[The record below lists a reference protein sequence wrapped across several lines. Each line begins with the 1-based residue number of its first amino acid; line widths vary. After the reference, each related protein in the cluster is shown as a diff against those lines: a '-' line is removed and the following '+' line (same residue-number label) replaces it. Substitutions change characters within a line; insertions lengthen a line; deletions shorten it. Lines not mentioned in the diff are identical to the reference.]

1 MAFDKQLLRRKIEE
15 AGISQVELAK
25 SVSVT
30 PRTVN
35 RWLNGDKP
43 PKRSKIE
50 ELAVELHCS
59 PEDFDPRHADGEN
72 SIRVEARVSAASH
85 NAFAAMNV
93 VYGVDEQTIIELA
106 PALFSLVAARA
117 VAIPGEDDRWWA
129 EVSSQAERYGYPSF
143 QQFGNAEDV
152 AARDLDHRAARNSAC
167 FGLPQD
173 EHNWIPS
180 RNLFVEAMRRIASE
194 AGGTVNMDQFVTSAT
209 GEAPLATG
217 FNPHVSLYEKV
228 ADGDAEIVRRLAMG
242 DIRLSLSV
250 VRAHRK
256 ANGNIDDW
264 AEIIRK
270 DLADQAAAQRAKLAD
285 ARRDSLSQLE
295 TWRAFYQEHHPELAS
310 EYETFVAAYCKPEGW
325 YPDYYDA
332 EARELDFARPFAE
345 TRFIDNEKLAS
356 QQKASAKG
364 VLWLS
369 FNAPEIKRF
378 KELQKHR
385 RQSKAEFVEQGQ

>member
-25 SVSVT
+25 SVNVT

-85 NAFAAMNV
+85 NAFAAMKV
-93 VYGVDEQTIIELA
+93 VYGVNEQTIIELA

-117 VAIPGEDDRWWA
+117 VVIPSEDDTWWA
-129 EVSSQAERYGYPSF
+129 EVSSQAERFGHPSF
-143 QQFGNAEDV
+143 QRFRNAEDV
-152 AARDLDHRAARNSAC
+152 EANDVDHRAARNSAC
-167 FGLPQD
+167 FGLHRD
-173 EHNWIPS
+173 EDDWIRP

-194 AGGTVNMDQFVTSAT
+194 AGGTVSMDQFVTIAP

-228 ADGDAEIVRRLAMG
+228 ADGDAERVRQLAMG

-250 VRAHRK
+250 VRADRK
-256 ANGNIDDW
+256 ANGSIDDW

-270 DLADQAAAQRAKLAD
+270 DLADQAAERSAKLAD
-285 ARRDSLSQLE
+285 ARRVSLNQLE
-295 TWRAFYQEHHPELAS
+295 TWRTFYQEHHPELAS
-310 EYETFVAAYCKPEGW
+310 EYEALVAAYCKPEGW

-345 TRFIDNEKLAS
+345 TRFIDDEKLAS
-356 QQKASAKG
+356 HQKASAKG
-364 VLWLS
+364 GLWRS
-369 FNAPEIKRF
+369 FNAPETKRF

-385 RQSKAEFVEQGQ
+385 RQSKAEFVEQVQ